1 MSDERLHSS
10 ANTQKGK
17 AGMSVQVIDKSTALA
32 NLDCILQAAVSPALA
47 RRHRLALGAAA
58 SWLQS
63 LIDCGLLPDTPRP
76 GQGDLAKVEAG
87 PAAAA
92 AARAVSEESQ
102 GSGGRWS

>member
-1 MSDERLHSS
+1 
-10 ANTQKGK
+10 
-17 AGMSVQVIDKSTALA
+17 MSVQVIDKSTALA

-63 LIDCGLLPDTPRP
+63 LIDCGLLPDAPP
-76 GQGDLAKVEAG
+76 AGQGELAQVETG

-92 AARAVSEESQ
+92 AARGVPEESQ

>member
-63 LIDCGLLPDTPRP
+63 LIDCGLLPDAPRP
-76 GQGDLAKVEAG
+76 GQGELAKVEAG